1 MTTDTIELVID
12 ATSSATIH
20 DLVRLISES
29 KSKLEAVHLV
39 GDSATIGELLAT
51 YLGRRIRISGETAQK
66 VSDLNQAAEE
76 PTGSVRVSVEQ
87 EEADHLEPPPSS
99 NTDSQAA
106 VDGGRVAT
114 GPPARN
120 YADGP
125 PLRGDYIAADDW
137 VADTARYLGVEF
149 DALAEVAIDLISHT
163 RATMKRDNL
172 ELAFSNHLDRETK
185 GEDSFVEIRFKRPV
199 RGFQYRYL
207 DNGRGRGGAHYLQDL
222 DPRIK
227 EDIRRLA
234 VAAGMTVFAEGDT
247 FLSVGLVRTEVKAD
261 IQFADQ
267 IMVDVFGGSLS
278 DIRWIFEVVDREPVY
293 DWWFD

>member
-1 MTTDTIELVID
+1 MTTDAIELIIKPP
-12 ATSSATIH
+12 TSASIR
-20 DLVRLISES
+20 DLGRLISES
-29 KSKLEAVHLV
+29 KSELEAVHLV
-39 GDSATIGELLAT
+39 GDSATMGELLAT
-51 YLGRRIRISGETAQK
+51 YLGRRIRISGETAQE
-66 VSDLNQAAEE
+66 VSDLNQAAEG
-76 PTGSVRVSVEQ
+76 PTGPVRVSVER
-87 EEADHLEPPPSS
+87 EEGDQLEPTPTS

-114 GPPARN
+114 DPPAIIPTE
-120 YADGP
+120 GP

-137 VADTARYLGVEF
+137 VSDTARYLEVEF

-163 RATMKRDNL
+163 RATMKCDNL

-222 DPRIK
+222 EPRIK

-234 VAAGMTVFAEGDT
+234 LAAGMTVFAEGDT
-247 FLSVGLVRTEVKAD
+247 FLSVGLERTDVKAD
-261 IQFADQ
+261 IQFADR
-267 IMVDVFGGSLS
+267 IMTDVFGGSLS
-278 DIRWIFEVVDREPVY
+278 DIRWIFEVIDREPVY